1 MNLYNNVYILEYK
14 HFFNGDIMI
23 SMIVAVDNTNN
34 ESGIGKDGMLKW
46 HIPEDLKFFKQFTL
60 NKTLI
65 VGRKTFENLPQLKNR
80 KIMVLTNNPTL
91 IDNETY
97 FDLDDIKKT
106 IFNDKL
112 NEFVIIGGKQIYE
125 LFIDSI
131 DYAVVNEI
139 TFKKDENKNNEYD
152 TNLSK
157 LFNQMK
163 YNDNQFNFKNKYTLI
178 DNENYK
184 IEVNEFKVNDK
195 IKFTFD

>member
-1 MNLYNNVYILEYK
+1 
-14 HFFNGDIMI
+14 MI

-112 NEFVIIGGKQIYE
+112 NEFVIIGGKQSYE

-163 YNDNQFNFKNKYTLI
+163 YNDNQFNYKNKYTLI

-195 IKFTFD
+195 IKFTFDWWLFNITNNQ

>member
-1 MNLYNNVYILEYK
+1 
-14 HFFNGDIMI
+14 MI

-163 YNDNQFNFKNKYTLI
+163 YNDNQFNFKTKYTLI

-195 IKFTFD
+195 IASKVTNSIQEKIKILTSL

>member
-1 MNLYNNVYILEYK
+1 
-14 HFFNGDIMI
+14 MI

-163 YNDNQFNFKNKYTLI
+163 YNDNQFNFKTKYTLI

-195 IKFTFD
+195 IKFTFDWWLFNITNNQ